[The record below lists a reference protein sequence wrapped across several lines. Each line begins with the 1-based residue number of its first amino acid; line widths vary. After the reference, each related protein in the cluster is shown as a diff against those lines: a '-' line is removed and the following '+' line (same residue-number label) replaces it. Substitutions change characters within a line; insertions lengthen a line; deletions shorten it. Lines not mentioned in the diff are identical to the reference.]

1 MLDKKNK
8 LTRVAHSDILVAQF
22 WAKIRPSLASARG
35 TLKSVL
41 LPYGVVG
48 KLTIKMRAKSPCLI
62 IRPYCLNVLKKYRD
76 LVVIMLYYSHVHI
89 YHAIGSGPLRQGAD
103 KIYSPRGRHFR
114 HIPTT
119 SRCGARQPGPHSH
132 AVRPTRHLTRRR
144 GARVWTSRPL
154 WPSRHQ
160 VQRPGE
166 LLVYKLFYFNTVIKP
181 IKLKLFILIHF
192 SHCENTPLSA
202 IITCTA

>member
-1 MLDKKNK
+1 MPHKVIYLLHSAEQKYDRLWPVLEAHFSLYSCHTVWSVNWPS
-8 LTRVAHSDILVAQF
+8 RWGQVALFDYFGHTAWTS
-22 WAKIRPSLASARG
+22 
-35 TLKSVL
+35 
-41 LPYGVVG
+41 
-48 KLTIKMRAKSPCLI
+48 
-62 IRPYCLNVLKKYRD
+62 LKKRSW
-76 LVVIMLYYSHVHI
+76 LSMLYYSHVHI

-132 AVRPTRHLTRRR
+132 AVRPTRHLTRRG
-144 GARVWTSRPL
+144 GARVRTSRPL
-154 WPSRHQ
+154 WPGHHQ

-166 LLVYKLFYFNTVIKP
+166 LLVYKLFYFNTFIIP

-192 SHCENTPLSA
+192 LQWEYSIISTNNLHCLNISF
-202 IITCTA
+202 